1 MEAAMSDDIKLLFGL
16 DDSVFSKDALVAV
29 GNMLKGNSR
38 TRLTLYHGCTLQTS
52 LLTRLP
58 LSQDRLNAY
67 REAWREETDK
77 FMQQARSAVRDTGF
91 ADAGISM
98 EVDENCKDAAEGM
111 VVLAES
117 EGFTAVGVG
126 RWGTATV
133 GRQVIGCAA
142 YRLACMADLLPVW
155 IVNPRMTSRHVLLCV
170 VGASASYR
178 VVDHVAECFSHLK
191 DSTFTLFHIIPPL
204 PVQDNQL
211 VQVLEK
217 HPFEEQSSFFNQTM
231 KEYSDKVRTIM
242 DYGTE
247 KLLAAGVP
255 ESNIRQKIQYLK
267 EGIARD
273 IITEVEEGDHGIL
286 VIGRKG
292 SKAIDLFG
300 LGSKAYKLVC
310 TAPTFITCLVD

>member
-1 MEAAMSDDIKLLFGL
+1 MSNDIKLLFGL
-16 DDSVFSKDALVAV
+16 DDSVFSRDALVAV
-29 GNMLKGNSR
+29 GNLLKDTKKAS
-38 TRLTLYHGCTLQTS
+38 LTLYHGCTLQTS
-52 LLTRLP
+52 LLKRLP
-58 LSQDRLNAY
+58 LSQDRLKAY

-77 FMQQARSAVRDTGF
+77 FMQQAGQAVKDTGF
-91 ADAGISM
+91 DGERVSIV
-98 EVDENCKDAAEGM
+98 VDENCKDPAEAM
-111 VVLAES
+111 VVLTES
-117 EGFTAVGVG
+117 EGFDAVGVG

-142 YRLACMADLLPVW
+142 YRLACMSDLFPFW

-178 VVDHVAECFSHLK
+178 VVDHVAQCFSHLK

-204 PVQDNQL
+204 PVEDNQL
-211 VQVLEK
+211 VQVFEK
-217 HPFEEQSSFFNQTM
+217 HPFGEQSSYINQTM
-231 KEYSDKVRTIM
+231 KEYSDKVKTIM
-242 DYGTE
+242 EYGTE
-247 KLLAAGVP
+247 KLLAAGIP
-255 ESNIRQKIQYLK
+255 EANIHQKIQYLK
-267 EGIARD
+267 QGIARD

-310 TAPTFITCLVD
+310 TAPTFITSLVD